1 MAATRLDAAFV
12 VAFISIVSAPALAE
26 MTATTV
32 LSTKEAGPFR
42 GKPYQEIVV
51 RMDGRAP
58 GGDYSVPLTLLSPKL
73 ATDAAGVAVVDVLN
87 TVAVGKDTVLGPEPL
102 PLARRHIGDDFLFG
116 TGHAYVGVLWDKDAV
131 ESLGAGHIAT
141 PADGY
146 TVLADAGRLAR
157 RPSAYLPIPA
167 VSRTESLKVI
177 AFGFSQ
183 TGALLR
189 SFYMEHHNT
198 QDGVSVFDA
207 AIIGGAG
214 GGCFRLESR
223 RFEGCEGPPVDGGK
237 VIAVLAEG
245 DAQFAGGW
253 ERGESPDYRFVE
265 VAGVPHIPASV
276 DDFRGRGLP
285 KQNPVGFEPVMRAA
299 LANLEMWLDGKEPP
313 PSIGLALRDTQPRD
327 FYGIEVTPL
336 AVDADG
342 NAEGGLRLPHMA
354 TILPD
359 GTHAGAPVGA
369 YSGLAWGLGEHGFF
383 LGLGGEF
390 TPFPPEKLRALYPDH
405 ATYVGLVAAA
415 AGDLVAQRYILPED
429 GRAYV
434 ESARRSTVGSL
445 RRGR

>member
-1 MAATRLDAAFV
+1 MSAMRPGAAFV
-12 VAFISIVSAPALAE
+12 AAFVSTVSAPALAE

-32 LSTKEAGPFR
+32 ISTKEAGPFR

-58 GGDYSVPLTLLSPKL
+58 GGDYSVPLTLLLPKL
-73 ATDAAGVAVVDVLN
+73 ATDAVGVAVVDVLN
-87 TVAVGKDTVLGPEPL
+87 TVAVGKETVLGPEPL

-116 TGHAYVGVLWDKDAV
+116 TGHIYVGVLWDKDAV
-131 ESLGAGHIAT
+131 ERLAAGHIGV

-146 TVLADAGRLAR
+146 TVLADAASLAR
-157 RPSAYLPIPA
+157 RPYLHIAAPGLA
-167 VSRTESLKVI
+167 KTEPLKVI

-189 SFYMEHHNT
+189 SFYMEHRNSR
-198 QDGVSVFDA
+198 DGALVFDG
-207 AIIGGAG
+207 AIVGGAG
-214 GGCFRLESR
+214 GGCFRPESR
-223 RFEGCEGPPVDGGK
+223 SFEGCEGPSVDGGK

-253 ERGESPDYRFVE
+253 ERGESPNYRFVE
-265 VAGVPHIPASV
+265 VAGVPHIPPSV

-285 KQNPVGFEPVMRAA
+285 NQNPIGFQPVMRAA

-313 PSIGLALRDTQPRD
+313 PSIGLTLGDAEPRD

-336 AVDADG
+336 AMDADG

-354 TILPD
+354 TTLPD
-359 GTHAGAPVGA
+359 GTHAGAPIGA
-369 YSGLAWGLGEHGFF
+369 YSGLAWGLGEQGFF

-390 TPFPPEKLRALYPDH
+390 TPFPPAKLRSLYPDH

-434 ESARRSTVGSL
+434 EAARQSAVGSL